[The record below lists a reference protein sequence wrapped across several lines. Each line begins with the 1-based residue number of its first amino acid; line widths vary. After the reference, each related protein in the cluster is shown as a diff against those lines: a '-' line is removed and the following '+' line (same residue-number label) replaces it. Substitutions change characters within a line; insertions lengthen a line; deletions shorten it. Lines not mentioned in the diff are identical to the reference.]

1 MNVMLSKTMVK
12 IQRNNEFIKIDAEK
26 KWIYSSDSIE
36 TCAYL
41 HNEDI
46 LFVLNTFRKIGKEGY
61 DCWGGVKEV
70 IKHNEDDFIM
80 IKISNGNDKGSY
92 GLAQLSIYNEKSGPS
107 ITFEYYVDDPM
118 NPEDSLYKF
127 LMELE
132 KYVPES
138 DKQKIIP
145 QWR

>member
-12 IQRNNEFIKIDAEK
+12 IQRNNELIKIDAEK

-61 DCWGGVKEV
+61 DCWGGVKERV
-70 IKHNEDDFIM
+70 DHCVGDKV
-80 IKISNGNDKGSY
+80 KIGR
-92 GLAQLSIYNEKSGPS
+92 AH
-107 ITFEYYVDDPM
+107 V
-118 NPEDSLYKF
+118 
-127 LMELE
+127 
-132 KYVPES
+132 
-138 DKQKIIP
+138 
-145 QWR
+145 